1 MEYKFSDRVLTLKPS
16 AIREIFKYAADP
28 SYVSLSAGNP
38 APEAF
43 PSKQLAAISAKLM
56 EEEPILALQ
65 YSTTEGYPPLLQH
78 LKAYM
83 KSSRNIG
90 TEDDGVLVTSGAQQI
105 MDLFTKSI
113 LNEGETVIC
122 EAPSFIGSL
131 NDFRSYK
138 AKLVGIPM
146 DTDGMNMEALEKAL
160 ETEKNVKFIY
170 TIPNF
175 QNPSGITMSLE
186 KRHRLYELA
195 KAHDVMILEDNPYG
209 ELWYDRQPP
218 KPIRCYAP
226 ERTLTMGTF
235 SKVLSPGFR
244 LGYIIGPKP
253 ALDPLTTI
261 KQAVDL
267 HTSTFTQLI
276 SARCLDEGLM
286 KTHMPDVRA
295 LYRTQCHC
303 MLDALERY
311 FPEGTTWT
319 KPDGGMFIWVTL
331 PEYINTDDMMKEA
344 LDRKVAYVPSSAFYA
359 NEPKFNQMRL
369 SFVTVPPEKID
380 QGVKVLADLI
390 KEKMA
395 AHNA

>member
-28 SYVSLSAGNP
+28 SYISLSAGNP

-65 YSTTEGYPPLLQH
+65 YSTTEGYPPLLRH

-209 ELWYDRQPP
+209 DLYYEGEPLPSIKSFDTDG
-218 KPIRCYAP
+218 IVIYA
-226 ERTLTMGTF
+226 GSF
-235 SKVLSPGFR
+235 SKVISPGMR
-244 LGYIIGPKP
+244 VGYAIGPKP
-253 ALDPLTTI
+253 
-261 KQAVDL
+261 
-267 HTSTFTQLI
+267 
-276 SARCLDEGLM
+276 
-286 KTHMPDVRA
+286 
-295 LYRTQCHC
+295 
-303 MLDALERY
+303 
-311 FPEGTTWT
+311 
-319 KPDGGMFIWVTL
+319 
-331 PEYINTDDMMKEA
+331 
-344 LDRKVAYVPSSAFYA
+344 
-359 NEPKFNQMRL
+359 
-369 SFVTVPPEKID
+369 
-380 QGVKVLADLI
+380 VLA
-390 KEKMA
+390 KMTVCKQGQDV
-395 AHNA
+395 HTNIWSQVLCYRFIT

>member
-78 LKAYM
+78 LKEYM

-175 QNPSGITMSLE
+175 QNPSGITMSPE
-186 KRHRLYELA
+186 KRRAVLA
-195 KAHDVMILEDNPYG
+195 LAERYGVVILEDNPYG
-209 ELWYDRQPP
+209 ELRFDGEDVPTIKSLDRGGQVLY
-218 KPIRCYAP
+218 CSS
-226 ERTLTMGTF
+226 F
-235 SKVLSPGFR
+235 SKILSAGMRVGF
-244 LGYIIGPKP
+244 LCGNKDLIQKIVVV
-253 ALDPLTTI
+253 
-261 KQAVDL
+261 KQVNDV
-267 HTSTFTQLI
+267 HTNIFFQMLASRFMEVYG
-276 SARCLDEGLM
+276 LDE
-286 KTHMPDVRA
+286 HIASIRA
-295 LYRTQCHC
+295 LYKRKSAL
-303 MLDALERY
+303 MVDALE
-311 FPEGTTWT
+311 EQL
-319 KPDGGMFIWVTL
+319 GGVLEIVRPQGGLFIWGTL
-331 PEYINTDDMMKEA
+331 PDKYDSAVFAKKAIGNMVAVVEGKTFAPDQSVVSHSFRMNYSTPTDDQIVEGVRR
-344 LDRKVAYVPSSAFYA
+344 LRKTLEQYDA
-359 NEPKFNQMRL
+359 
-369 SFVTVPPEKID
+369 
-380 QGVKVLADLI
+380 
-390 KEKMA
+390 
-395 AHNA
+395 